1 MHTEISLPLPL
12 ALPLQYS
19 QDLLD
24 ICACVCGV
32 GRRRRRSLNARFLT
46 ANLELDRGRVSA
58 RRGWSINF
66 SRHGSVAVL
75 IYSLFNLLRAR
86 TLPVTNLRAVIL
98 L

>member
-1 MHTEISLPLPL
+1 MHTEISLPLPP

-32 GRRRRRSLNARFLT
+32 GRRRSLNARFLT

-58 RRGWSINF
+58 RGE
-66 SRHGSVAVL
+66 GGQ
-75 IYSLFNLLRAR
+75 
-86 TLPVTNLRAVIL
+86 
-98 L
+98 

>member
-1 MHTEISLPLPL
+1 MHTEISLPLPP

-58 RRGWSINF
+58 RGE
-66 SRHGSVAVL
+66 GGQ
-75 IYSLFNLLRAR
+75 
-86 TLPVTNLRAVIL
+86 
-98 L
+98 

>member
-12 ALPLQYS
+12 PLPPRFIGHL
-19 QDLLD
+19 
-24 ICACVCGV
+24 CVRGV
-32 GRRRRRSLNARFLT
+32 VRGRRRGGGSLNARFLT

-75 IYSLFNLLRAR
+75 IYSLFNLLRAH
-86 TLPVTNLRAVIL
+86 TLVLSL
-98 L
+98 LLT